1 MIVKKIIAALAV
13 LALAGGGWCLV
24 RAHIRATALAGS
36 AQDRPKP
43 HQARP
48 PHGGT
53 AVVLGDE
60 QFQLELVREPA
71 SGTLKVYV
79 LDGELEDFVRIG
91 AKVLELQVQRPGRN
105 ETLKLVPVADAAT
118 GETVG
123 DTCLFQ
129 TRADWLKQV
138 DHFSGTI
145 KALVIQDQTFKSV
158 PFAL

>member
-1 MIVKKIIAALAV
+1 MKAKQVIAALAV
-13 LALAGGGWCLV
+13 LVLAGGGWYLV

-43 HQARP
+43 HRALP

-53 AVVLGDE
+53 AVGLGDE
-60 QFQLELVREPA
+60 QFQLELVRDPA
-71 SGTLKVYV
+71 LGTLKVYV

-91 AKVLELQVQRPGRN
+91 AKVLELQVQRPGRS
-105 ETLKLVPVADAAT
+105 ETLKLLPVADAAT

-129 TRADWLKQV
+129 TQADWLRQV
-138 DHFSGTI
+138 DHFHGII
-145 KALVIQDQTFKSV
+145 KSLAIQDQTFKSV
-158 PFAL
+158 PFEL